1 MDADASRLAALR
13 KLGISRYS
21 CVFAPCQAGAS
32 TPKIANLFF
41 REPLMRLLQPVS
53 RRATAVNFLAIL
65 ERQKKSFILLVGF
78 TLIVVIGSIDFLI
91 GYEIGLS
98 VFYVLPIALITWF
111 TSRRFGVAASL
122 ASALIWFNADVAS
135 REPYLNPLILVWNTL
150 IRLTFFVI
158 ITFLL
163 SALRKAAQRESE
175 LARIDYLTGAG
186 NSRFLFNM
194 AQSEI
199 ERLQRYKH
207 PFTLVYI
214 DLDNFKTVNDR
225 LGHAAGDQVLRT
237 VVSCVKRNSRKTD
250 SVARLGG
257 DEFAVLLTE
266 TNQESARVV
275 LSKIQGSL
283 LEEMKKNKWPV
294 TFSIGV
300 VTCSVAPLSTD
311 ALISMADELMYSVK
325 RDGKNAIKFSIYAG

>member
-65 ERQKKSFILLVGF
+65 ERQKKPFILLVGF
-78 TLIVVIGSIDFLI
+78 TLIVAIGCIDFLI

-111 TSRRFGVAASL
+111 TSQWFGVTASL
-122 ASALIWFNADVAS
+122 ASALIWFSADVAT
-135 REPYLNPLILVWNTL
+135 RDPYLHPLILVWNTL
-150 IRLTFFVI
+150 VRLTFFVI

-163 SALRKAAQRESE
+163 SALRKTAQREKE
-175 LARIDYLTGAG
+175 LARMDYLTGAG
-186 NSRFLFNM
+186 NTRFFYQL
-194 AQSEI
+194 AQLEI
-199 ERLQRYKH
+199 DRLQRYKH
-207 PFTLVYI
+207 LFTLAYI
-214 DLDNFKTVNDR
+214 DLDNFKSVNDR
-225 LGHAAGDQVLRT
+225 LGHAAGDQVLCT
-237 VVSCVKRNSRKTD
+237 VVDCVKKYIRRTD
-250 SVARLGG
+250 SITRLGG
-257 DEFAVLLTE
+257 DEFALLLPE

-275 LSKIQGSL
+275 LSKIQGAL
-283 LEEMKKNKWPV
+283 LDEMRKNNWPV

-300 VTCSVAPLSTD
+300 LTCSVVPHSIDELVN
-311 ALISMADELMYSVK
+311 MADELMYSVK
-325 RDGKNAIKFSIYAG
+325 REGKNGVKYSLAH